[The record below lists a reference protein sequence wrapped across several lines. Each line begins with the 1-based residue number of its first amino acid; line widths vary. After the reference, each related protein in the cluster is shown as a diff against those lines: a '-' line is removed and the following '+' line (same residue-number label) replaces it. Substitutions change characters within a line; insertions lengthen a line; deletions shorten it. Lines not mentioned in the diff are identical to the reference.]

1 MKFESLSPNKILI
14 RNDDQHGEG
23 ELALRE
29 QNSLMPTQ
37 ESMLVSDDKNEVD
50 ESLQMVRYSKIEKC
64 NISDFSYNIKEFNP
78 VRDM

>member
-1 MKFESLSPNKILI
+1 MRVESLSPNKILI

-23 ELALRE
+23 ELALRVE
-29 QNSLMPTQ
+29 NSLMPTQ

-64 NISDFSYNIKEFNP
+64 NISDFFIQY
-78 VRDM
+78 